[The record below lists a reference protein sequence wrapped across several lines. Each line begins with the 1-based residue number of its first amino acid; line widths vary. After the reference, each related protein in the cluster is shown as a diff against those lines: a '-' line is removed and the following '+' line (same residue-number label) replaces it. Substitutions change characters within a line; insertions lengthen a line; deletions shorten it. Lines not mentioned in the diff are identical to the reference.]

1 MATIETTSRVEAIL
15 RATIDG
21 TPYDKEPLS
30 RVEELL
36 IELKDSGGGSGG
48 TKDYNQL
55 INKPTINGHELAGD
69 MNADDLDLAEK
80 VNNTYDPDDEDVI
93 IGTHSRSTYDPES
106 ETVVI
111 GG

>member
-1 MATIETTSRVEAIL
+1 MSTMPLSRTEEIL
-15 RATIDG
+15 QSKIDG
-21 TPYDKEPLS
+21 TSYDKPPLS

-36 IELKDSGGGSGG
+36 LELDTGGGGGG
-48 TKDYNQL
+48 TKDYNEL
-55 INKPTINGHELAGD
+55 INKPTINGHELVGD

-80 VNNTYDPDDEDVI
+80 PDNYYDPTDDEVIIGGHSRNTYDPD
-93 IGTHSRSTYDPES
+93 T

>member
-1 MATIETTSRVEAIL
+1 MSQIPLSRVEDIL
-15 RATIDG
+15 QSKIDG
-21 TPYDKEPLS
+21 TSYDKPPQS

-36 IELKDSGGGSGG
+36 LELDTGGGGGG
-48 TKDYNQL
+48 TKDYNEL
-55 INKPTINGHELAGD
+55 INKPSINGHELVGD

-80 VNNTYDPDDEDVI
+80 PNNYYDPEDEDVI
-93 IGTHSRSTYDPES
+93 IGTHSRNTYDPDT